1 MIRVLIVDD
10 HTVVRKGLQSLL
22 SGENYGIEVIGDAG
36 DGDQAVQMALD
47 LRPDVILMDLQ
58 MPHKSGLEAI
68 QEIKQHRL
76 DAHILVLTS
85 FGEDERVAAALH
97 AGAIGYLLKDSS
109 PDELVSA
116 IHAVALGH
124 LSIPQELS
132 YAILGIQRPTSP
144 SQLESPLAELTDR
157 ELDVLRCLAKGAS
170 NKEIASQLSI
180 SLTTVRTHV
189 SNIISKLHL
198 ASRTQAALY
207 ALKEG
212 LVPLEKR
219 RE

>member
-22 SGENYGIEVIGDAG
+22 SGEYYGIEVIGDAG

-97 AGAIGYLLKDSS
+97 AGAIGYLLK
-109 PDELVSA
+109 
-116 IHAVALGH
+116 
-124 LSIPQELS
+124 
-132 YAILGIQRPTSP
+132 ILPRMSW
-144 SQLESPLAELTDR
+144 
-157 ELDVLRCLAKGAS
+157 
-170 NKEIASQLSI
+170 
-180 SLTTVRTHV
+180 
-189 SNIISKLHL
+189 
-198 ASRTQAALY
+198 
-207 ALKEG
+207 
-212 LVPLEKR
+212 
-219 RE
+219 

>member
-22 SGENYGIEVIGDAG
+22 SAEKYGIEVIGDAG
-36 DGDQAVQMALD
+36 DGNQAVQMALA

-68 QEIKQHRL
+68 QEIKQHKL
-76 DAHILVLTS
+76 ACHILVLTS
-85 FGEDERVAAALH
+85 YGEDERVATALR
-97 AGAIGYLLKDSS
+97 AGALGYLLKDSS

-124 LSIPQELS
+124 ISIPQELS
-132 YAILGIQRPTSP
+132 YSILGLQRQDSP
-144 SQLESPLAELTDR
+144 SPHENLPPGLTAREMDVMRLLAN
-157 ELDVLRCLAKGAS
+157 GAS
-170 NKEIASQLSI
+170 NKEIATQLSV

-189 SNIISKLHL
+189 SSILRKLNL
-198 ASRTQAALY
+198 ENRTQAALY
-207 ALKEG
+207 ARQQG
-212 LVPLEKR
+212 LVE
-219 RE
+219 